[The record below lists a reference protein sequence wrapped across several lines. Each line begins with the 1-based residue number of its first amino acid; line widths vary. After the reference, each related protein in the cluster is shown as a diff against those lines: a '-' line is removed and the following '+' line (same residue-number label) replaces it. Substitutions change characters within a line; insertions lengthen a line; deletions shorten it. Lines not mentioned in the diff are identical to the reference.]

1 MVTSFSTVET
11 VRVAVVAVVAPVAVA
26 VMITFSETILASS
39 TPVTVIVWAVV

>member
-11 VRVAVVAVVAPVAVA
+11 VRVAVVAPVAVA
-26 VMITFSETILASS
+26 VMITFSDTMLASS